1 MYISTRATVTVEIYM
16 ATVAPLFIILFI
28 SCSLPFFS
36 LFSVLNKHSN
46 FSSPHLLLF
55 PQMHTNTNTLT
66 HKHIHTKNSTQ
77 RYTCSKKKK
86 KKKDRSSELVGL
98 AWSELVGMD
107 LAWSELGRSVLVD
120 RSCGSVQLWIGA
132 VMDRSCGS
140 ELWIGASDREGERW
154 VDRCFWSEL
163 VTERERAGL
172 IGASDRS
179 LWLRGIKMDMDYR
192 EREID
197 REGERWV

>member
-1 MYISTRATVTVEIYM
+1 MYISTRVTITVKIYT
-16 ATVAPLFIILFI
+16 ATVARPFIILFI
-28 SCSLPFFS
+28 SRSLPFFS

-55 PQMHTNTNTLT
+55 PQMHTNTNTNTPT

-77 RYTCSKKKK
+77 RYTCSKKK

-120 RSCGSVQLWIGA
+120 RNCGSVQLWIGA

-140 ELWIGASDREGERW
+140 ELWIGA
-154 VDRCFWSEL
+154 C
-163 VTERERAGL
+163 
-172 IGASDRS
+172 DRS
-179 LWLRGIKMDMDYR
+179 CG
-192 EREID
+192 
-197 REGERWV
+197 

>member
-55 PQMHTNTNTLT
+55 PQMHTNTNTPT

-86 KKKDRSSELVGL
+86 KKR
-98 AWSELVGMD
+98 
-107 LAWSELGRSVLVD
+107 SELGASRSRLIGA
-120 RSCGSVQLWIGA
+120 RGYGSCLIGARQIGACGSELWIGA

-140 ELWIGASDREGERW
+140 ELWIGACDRSCGTELWIGASDREGERW
-154 VDRCFWSEL
+154 VDRCF
-163 VTERERAGL
+163 
-172 IGASDRS
+172 
-179 LWLRGIKMDMDYR
+179 
-192 EREID
+192 
-197 REGERWV
+197 